1 MRHDIP
7 GGQVCEVACDELPDR
22 GHEAWPGRLAAR
34 IGRML
39 FPLRHARF
47 RDRVP
52 LILAALALSLLA
64 PCRPAQADDGP
75 RSAEDVRVQQALQ
88 APVGDAPLA
97 RLYVAEVVAALGQTA
112 TADALRAALLE
123 RQWRALDGGAADP
136 AATLGS
142 LLPPTPQAFPL
153 GPESAAANAW
163 STAVRAHLRLR
174 FLDAQASAAHPLAEA
189 DRAGRAEVAPGM
201 WVSSAPVGSMVLFV
215 RAHQEPQA
223 RLVLTRLHVTW
234 LGAHL
239 ECAPVQGLA
248 AREQDALL
256 SCEGNSRAAEQ
267 APRVRAVTN
276 SPASEL
282 VGDVRPGEFDSPRA
296 TSAWIDVLGAGHE
309 TELKALL
316 RRSAPCENAADAA
329 SRCQSKDALAAR
341 AEREERAAQAA
352 AYKAQ
357 AAEEAKASTS
367 RLSSDDLAK
376 VLSWFFAGAVVS
388 WLICAILP
396 TRSIVLTVLIH
407 VGVTVVLAIVAWR
420 GGFLAWAIYSN
431 ANREQSAVSALFG
444 LAIYGVVA
452 LGIVVGGFAH
462 LVRRIVAMLRDG
474 PIWA

>member
-1 MRHDIP
+1 
-7 GGQVCEVACDELPDR
+7 
-22 GHEAWPGRLAAR
+22 
-34 IGRML
+34 
-39 FPLRHARF
+39 
-47 RDRVP
+47 

-64 PCRPAQADDGP
+64 PCRPAQGDDGP

-201 WVSSAPVGSMVLFV
+201 WVSNAPVGSMVLFV

-329 SRCQSKDALAAR
+329 SRCQSKDALAVR

-352 AYKAQ
+352 VGRIPRVGDLLQ
-357 AAEEAKASTS
+357 REPGAE
-367 RLSSDDLAK
+367 RG
-376 VLSWFFAGAVVS
+376 VGAVR
-388 WLICAILP
+388 LGDLRRRRA
-396 TRSIVLTVLIH
+396 RH
-407 VGVTVVLAIVAWR
+407 R
-420 GGFLAWAIYSN
+420 GGRLRPPGAAHRRHAARRTDLGLKAVQRAGGSSN
-431 ANREQSAVSALFG
+431 TRQV
-444 LAIYGVVA
+444 VVA
-452 LGIVVGGFAH
+452 
-462 LVRRIVAMLRDG
+462 
-474 PIWA
+474 